1 MTSKPMVITL
11 PPISKTKITF
21 YSSSGEVINNT
32 FFTNETS
39 EPIATFAY
47 CPIDFERFETKK
59 NASPYKIIFI
69 LIYE

>member
-1 MTSKPMVITL
+1 MTSKPLVITL

-21 YSSSGEVINNT
+21 YSSSGKVINHT

-47 CPIDFERFETKK
+47 CPIEFDRFETKRM
-59 NASPYKIIFI
+59 PV
-69 LIYE
+69 LIK

>member
-1 MTSKPMVITL
+1 MTSNSLVITL

-21 YSSSGEVINNT
+21 YSSGKIINHT

-47 CPIDFERFETKK
+47 CPIEFERFETRRM
-59 NASPYKIIFI
+59 PV
-69 LIYE
+69 LIK

>member
-32 FFTNETS
+32 FLQTRLQS
-39 EPIATFAY
+39 
-47 CPIDFERFETKK
+47 
-59 NASPYKIIFI
+59 
-69 LIYE
+69 L

>member
-1 MTSKPMVITL
+1 MTSKPLVITL

-21 YSSSGEVINNT
+21 YSSSGEVINHT

-47 CPIDFERFETKK
+47 CPIEFERFETKRM
-59 NASPYKIIFI
+59 SV
-69 LIYE
+69 LIK